1 MPKKSLEISDF
12 SGGLD
17 AISDPRDIKDN
28 QFSKNWNVIVDRNGV
43 LRLAGRG
50 QHEIPA
56 SMFSSEK
63 FQEGFGLFQFSVDY
77 SINEFSFDAING
89 IETGTIDA
97 FTSTSSFTLENT
109 ASLPALHS
117 DSNNYY
123 QNMTI
128 FIYSGTGAG
137 ESRLITGY
145 TGTSRAIAC
154 TAFANLDTDSKYI
167 IFPWQAT
174 GPVFGTA
181 DHKDYVT
188 NGTIPSAYASSVIDP
203 LEGNVIRSGYYF
215 TNRELSIADETSNT
229 MGELIYKKDLTLIAG
244 TEYNLEITAA
254 FKNNWKNY
262 VSDGTVDGSSVTYGD
277 RPTWIE
283 LYSTSVTDGT
293 STGLSLYADG
303 QWVSISEQGGYA
315 SLTESNFIDNGDFRD
330 SGLSA
335 PWYEHDLTSVIT
347 HTEEGASE
355 AYGTHDGTLTLT
367 STADLDYINGRPE
380 SYIYQQMSLDN
391 NTPYHLNFVYS
402 SDAASGGLKY
412 SIVDVKNLVSTGVV
426 TNGTPASAGSDISDT
441 GDGLTAADTLVV
453 AVDTVDATSNN
464 LLNKNI
470 YLSTGVFV
478 GICTAVGST
487 TAITLG
493 GGVAVDLDN
502 NEVLYIES
510 VLLPWTRAEDTGGL
524 TTYKFLNEVSNVNN
538 NTITSYAKFNVPDS
552 GGSEC
557 DVQLRFAP
565 SSASKNVNIAGVTVH
580 KAFND
585 LTTMSKGPN
594 GENPFLGSKNSW
606 SKYSTKFKVPIEYE
620 HSGNKSDWVFKVHFG
635 EYGYR
640 ENATDATDY
649 QSVYLAKVNLTSQ
662 QGDTITALNDNTYTK
677 SCIGLFSDN
686 TKSWDKSTLVWESPS
701 SKPVY
706 DYINGS
712 LKLSDA
718 NFDNSNS
725 NMILYYN
732 NRNNNFISENKWEVQ
747 RNPINTPPQTIVT
760 NITTNPYLST
770 EFDACAYLNILH
782 AGDHW
787 YDDYGTVTNWN
798 QDEFGIPDGTGA
810 PFGNGHI
817 IKYLSASDMPIS
829 LLKTKNFGRYLPDPN
844 NTDNHS
850 TSSGI
855 EPTSRL
861 YADHDNDKQQNP
873 LCARIV
879 GLDTINTSEGMSQK
893 ITADKIA
900 KVKYSILWEISCDA
914 IFAGGGH
921 WMNTV
926 AGVPYFELEL
936 FYSDPA
942 RFTVNSTSGTSPKTH
957 QEAVS
962 MNDASLAQGIRIGY
976 KTHGKAAADENVKIG
991 SVYSGDDVW
1000 DDVEMVSYNHNVD
1013 GTHSEVTVLIKGE
1026 MNIPENIEI
1035 INDSAATQSGVLD
1048 TDDLVFKIKQMASYQ
1063 HEDTYAPWGSWQKDF
1078 SLYAYSI
1085 DTVAADKTCTFH
1097 PDRHHAVFSRWMVQS
1112 LDVVFYNPAFSLDT
1126 DLVVLNG
1133 DMVGLNIVWNSPIG
1147 SSSSSWSERSFKVG
1161 TTSVNYFNE
1170 ESAIMESS
1178 QIITPVSP
1186 GYSPEV
1192 CVQMKSESLQDIYT
1206 RKTKFYFKDNES
1218 DIWYLQFY
1226 VDHDTRMFHST
1237 TSGYKTAMGTVDD
1250 VNFIAVIQRE
1260 NLKDFN
1266 EVNSYESETMVSQ
1279 EDATSN
1285 GKLTARYKTSVVAN
1299 NRLYVGNIMQ
1309 NGEVMGDRLL
1319 KSPIGKYNLLP
1330 ASNFIDVATNDG
1342 DEITALSFYK
1352 DKLLQFKKRKVFVIN
1367 TSDDYEFLED
1377 TFQDIGVKGQC
1388 SVVTTPNGVAWAN
1401 KTGCYLYDGEELTN
1415 LIEGIIPNSNNYAS
1429 ETNNTWN
1436 PGESA
1441 TNNSKYVIGYIED
1454 RDSIL
1459 VNFSDK
1465 ALTTLTHPLAAIYHF
1480 GTKSWTPLYTSLSKQ
1495 SDGATGNFSNFIT
1508 DNNGDILYYHH
1519 DSTKIAE
1526 HINEIKKWNHDAIQ
1540 DSDFSITTKNF
1551 VFQTKDI
1558 TFDSIS
1564 STKNI
1569 YTVYITYKV
1578 KRDGTDSGVVV
1589 KAAVNGSGDFS
1600 VSPILFSNSTS
1611 KFQGT
1616 TTNCY
1621 DDNLLE
1627 TDGIWKTAKLK
1638 FDNPSLVKGINSI
1651 QLHLSGAAAFD
1662 FEINDISITY
1672 RIIKKN

>member
-1 MPKKSLEISDF
+1 MPKQSIEISDF

-56 SMFSSEK
+56 SMFSNEK

-77 SINEFSFDAING
+77 SINEFNFDAING

-117 DSNNYY
+117 DSNDYY
-123 QNMTI
+123 KDMTI
-128 FIYSGTGAG
+128 FIYSGTGVG

-154 TAFANLDTDSKYI
+154 TAFDALDTNSKYI

-174 GPVFGTA
+174 GSVLGTA
-181 DHKDYVT
+181 ALKDYVT
-188 NGTIPSAYASSVIDP
+188 NGTIPDDYSASSPPIDP
-203 LEGNVIRSGYYF
+203 YDNYGSYYF
-215 TNRELSIADETSNT
+215 LSNIFAVSNETSSSI
-229 MGELIYKKDLTLIAG
+229 GDLIYKKDLELIAG
-244 TEYNLEITAA
+244 TEYNLEIIAA

-262 VSDGTVDGSSVTYGD
+262 VCNGHEDGNETNNYGD
-277 RPTWIE
+277 KPTWIE

-303 QWVSISEQGGYA
+303 QWVSISEQADYA
-315 SLTESNFIDNGDFRD
+315 SLTESNFIDNGDFTN
-330 SGLSA
+330 GLADGWHSS
-335 PWYEHDLTSVIT
+335 DLTSVIT

-380 SYIYQQMSLDN
+380 SYIYQQMSLDD

-402 SDAASGGLKY
+402 ADAASGGLKY

-426 TNGTPASAGSDISDT
+426 TNLGSTISDT
-441 GDGLTAADTLVV
+441 GDGLTSGDSLAV

-502 NEVLYIES
+502 NEVLYIEN
-510 VLLPWTRAEDTGGL
+510 VLLDWTRAEDTGGL

-552 GGSEC
+552 SGGKC
-557 DVQLRFAP
+557 NVQLRFAP

-594 GENPFLGSKNSW
+594 GENPFLGSTKSW
-606 SKYSTKFKVPIEYE
+606 SKYNTKFKVPIEYE

-635 EYGYR
+635 KYGFR
-640 ENATDATDY
+640 ENATNSSNS

-725 NMILYYN
+725 NMLLYYN
-732 NRNNNFISENKWEVQ
+732 NRNNNFISENKWEVK

-787 YDDYGTVTNWN
+787 YDGYDTVTNWN

-850 TSSGI
+850 TSSGV
-855 EPTSRL
+855 EPLSTKR
-861 YADHDNDKQQNP
+861 ADHDNLKQQNP

-879 GLDTINTSEGMSQK
+879 GLDTVNTSEGMSQK

-914 IFAGGGH
+914 AFHDGGH
-921 WMNTV
+921 YFNTIG
-926 AGVPYFELEL
+926 GVPYFELEL

-942 RFTVNSTSGTSPKTH
+942 RFTVNSTSGTSPRTH

-962 MNDASLAQGIRIGY
+962 MNDTSLAHGYRIAH
-976 KTHGKAAADENVKIG
+976 KTHGKAAADDNVKIG
-991 SVYSGDDVW
+991 SVHSGDAVW
-1000 DDVEMVSYNHNVD
+1000 DDVEIVSYNHNTD
-1013 GTHSEVTVLIKGE
+1013 GNHSEVTVLIKGE
-1026 MNIPENIEI
+1026 LNIPENIAI
-1035 INDSAATQSGVLD
+1035 TNDSGSTQLGVLD
-1048 TDDLVFKIKQMASYQ
+1048 TDDLVFKIKQMATLNDFDS
-1063 HEDTYAPWGSWQKDF
+1063 YAPWGSPLTDI
-1078 SLYAYSI
+1078 SLYAYTI
-1085 DTVAADKTCTFH
+1085 NTVNLAAGTCTFH
-1097 PDRHHAVFSRWMVQS
+1097 SDRHHAVFSRFMVQN
-1112 LDVVFYNPAFSLDT
+1112 LDVVFYNPAFSLNT
-1126 DLVVLNG
+1126 DLAVLNG
-1133 DMVGLNIVWNSPIG
+1133 DMVGLNIVWNSPTG

-1178 QIITPVSP
+1178 QTITPVSP
-1186 GYSPEV
+1186 GYAPEV

-1250 VNFIAVIQRE
+1250 VNFIAVILRE

-1309 NGEVMGDRLL
+1309 NGEVMGDRLI

-1401 KTGCYLYDGEELTN
+1401 KTGCYLYDGEKLTN

-1465 ALTTLTHPLAAIYHF
+1465 ALTTLIHPLAAIYHF

-1600 VSPILFSNSTS
+1600 SSPILFSNSTS

-1621 DDNLLE
+1621 VGDTLDE